1 MCRAWLRLLYLSST
15 GAALCWG
22 SDAAA
27 ESEQPSPDTFE
38 YSAPTE
44 KNYLRAVLELEALT
58 TVSVVWYVI
67 DVRQALGRTLPAF
80 GELDQPNWNRRGRAC
95 SA

>member
-1 MCRAWLRLLYLSST
+1 VVVCRASLRWLELLSV
-15 GAALCWG
+15 GAALCWV

-27 ESEQPSPDTFE
+27 DAERPSPDTFE
-38 YSAPTE
+38 YTAPTE

-67 DVRQALGRTLPAF
+67 DVRPR
-80 GELDQPNWNRRGRAC
+80 
-95 SA
+95 